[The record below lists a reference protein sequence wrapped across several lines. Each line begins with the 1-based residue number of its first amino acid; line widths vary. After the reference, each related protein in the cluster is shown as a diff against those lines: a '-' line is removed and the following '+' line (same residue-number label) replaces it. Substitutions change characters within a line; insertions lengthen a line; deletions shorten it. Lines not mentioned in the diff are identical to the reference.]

1 MYILITEIK
10 PHKTL
15 NHKFKFNKL
24 KCQLIQLNL
33 NQSYKN
39 LKRKFLKLSQSLLQ
53 NLNLYPNQYLSQN
66 PPKQTLNLVNQM
78 LNMVSAGQTKMK
90 SN

>member
-10 PHKTL
+10 AHKTL
-15 NHKFKFNKL
+15 HHKFKFNKL

-39 LKRKFLKLSQSLLQ
+39 LKRKFLKLSQSLIQ

-90 SN
+90 